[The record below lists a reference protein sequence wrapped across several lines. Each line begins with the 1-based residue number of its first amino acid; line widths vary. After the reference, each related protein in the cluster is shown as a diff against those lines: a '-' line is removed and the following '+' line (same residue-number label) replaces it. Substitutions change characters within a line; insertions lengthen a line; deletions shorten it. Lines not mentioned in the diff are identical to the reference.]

1 MFIFE
6 RLLSK
11 DLDKVYYI
19 IHHEKKGIFNFYT
32 QDEEVRNKIIL
43 SDNWE
48 KTFFEV
54 YITLYKTVREEC
66 KDELLEWKTPA
77 FSPCVELNCQRLA
90 EEKKRREIE
99 GLQTRIKLRK

>member
-6 RLLSK
+6 RLLSQ

-19 IHHEKKGIFNFYT
+19 IHNEKKGMFNFYT
-32 QDEEVRNKIIL
+32 QDEEIINRIIL

-48 KTFFEV
+48 RAFFEI
-54 YITLYKTVREEC
+54 YISLYKTVREEC
-66 KDELLEWKTPA
+66 KDDLLEWKTPA
-77 FSPCVELNCQRLA
+77 FSRCVKLNCEKMAA
-90 EEKKRREIE
+90 ERKRREQE